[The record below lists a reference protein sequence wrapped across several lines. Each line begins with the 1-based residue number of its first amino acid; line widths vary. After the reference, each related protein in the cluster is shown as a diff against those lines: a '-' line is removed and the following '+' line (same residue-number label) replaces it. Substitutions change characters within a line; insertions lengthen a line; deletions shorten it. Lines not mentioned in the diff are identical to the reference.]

1 MPYLLELRKHVEKE
15 FERIAKKSPIEEGAI
30 KKKLVEILEN
40 PQRFK
45 PLRKPMHGWWRVHIA
60 KSFVLI
66 YSIDEARKTVILED
80 YTHHD
85 EAYR

>member
-1 MPYLLELRKHVEKE
+1 MSYSLELRKHVEKE
-15 FERIAKKSPIEEGAI
+15 FERISKKSPIEEDAI

-45 PLRKPMHGWWRVHIA
+45 SLRKPMHGWWRVHIV
-60 KSFVLI
+60 KSFVMI
-66 YSIDEARKTVILED
+66 YSIDETRKVVIIED

-85 EAYR
+85 DAYK

>member
-1 MPYLLELRKHVEKE
+1 MSYSLELRKHVEKE
-15 FERIAKKSPIEEGAI
+15 FERISKKSPIEEEAI

-45 PLRKPMHGWWRVHIA
+45 PLRKPMHGWWRVHIV
-60 KSFVLI
+60 KSFVMI
-66 YSIDEARKTVILED
+66 YSIDETRKVVIIED

-85 EAYR
+85 DAYK